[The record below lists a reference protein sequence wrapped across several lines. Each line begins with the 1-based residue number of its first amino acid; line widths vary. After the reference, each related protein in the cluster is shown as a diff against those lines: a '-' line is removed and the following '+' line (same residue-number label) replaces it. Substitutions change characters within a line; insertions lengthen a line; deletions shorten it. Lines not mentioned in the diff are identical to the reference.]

1 MEDNFEYF
9 MVQEPTDEA
18 CLAKVK
24 ELRVEGWEV
33 AGPVLVT
40 GKPEVVM
47 QPMLRRKPNESN

>member
-9 MVQEPTDEA
+9 MVKEPTDEA

-24 ELRVEGWEV
+24 ELRAGGWEV

-40 GKPEVVM
+40 GKTEVIM
-47 QPMLRRKPNESN
+47 QPMLRRKPNEIN

>member
-18 CLAKVK
+18 CLAKVI
-24 ELRVEGWEV
+24 ELRAEGWEV

-40 GKPEVVM
+40 VKPEVIM
-47 QPMLRRKPNESN
+47 QPMLRRKPNEIN